1 MKKRM
6 TVMLSLCLS
15 LLLLLS
21 ACASGGSTAKNAEKA
36 AAALAESMLNAPS
49 EPVQRFGS
57 ILENGEESAL
67 TAYKDAWEDEKA
79 LCNENGLKDFI
90 EKPLNV
96 QKMANEMSETVK
108 VTAVKTE
115 PYEEKD
121 RVVRFTVDVTVN
133 DTENMTVNG
142 KCQFDEDGKVS
153 FIELDTNELEMT
165 LIANDN
171 ADPTQKPAQN
181 CELHLLNSACA
192 AHKTA
197 CKPNSC
203 F

>member
-49 EPVQRFGS
+49 EPMQRFGN

-79 LCNENGLKDFI
+79 LCSENGFTSMQI
-90 EKPLNV
+90 
-96 QKMANEMSETVK
+96 MADEMNETVK

-121 RVVRFTVDVTVN
+121 RVVRFTADVTVN
-133 DTENMTVNG
+133 DTENMTVSG

-171 ADPTQKPAQN
+171 ADPTQKPPAN
-181 CELHLLNSACA
+181 GNAITLNE
-192 AHKTA
+192 
-197 CKPNSC
+197 
-203 F
+203 

>member
-21 ACASGGSTAKNAEKA
+21 ACASGGNTAENAEKT

-57 ILENGEESAL
+57 ILESGEESAL

-90 EKPLNV
+90 EKPLTM
-96 QKMANEMSETVK
+96 QIMANEMN
-108 VTAVKTE
+108 
-115 PYEEKD
+115 
-121 RVVRFTVDVTVN
+121 VTVN
-133 DTENMTVNG
+133 DTESMTVSG

-153 FIELDTNELEMT
+153 FIELDTNDLEMT

-171 ADPTQKPAQN
+171 ADPTQKPPAN
-181 CELHLLNSACA
+181 GNAITLNE
-192 AHKTA
+192 
-197 CKPNSC
+197 
-203 F
+203 

>member
-1 MKKRM
+1 
-6 TVMLSLCLS
+6 MLPPEAQADNS
-15 LLLLLS
+15 
-21 ACASGGSTAKNAEKA
+21 
-36 AAALAESMLNAPS
+36 
-49 EPVQRFGS
+49 S
-57 ILENGEESAL
+57 ILESGEESAL

-121 RVVRFTVDVTVN
+121 RVVRFTADVTVN

-153 FIELDTNELEMT
+153 FIELDTNELEMA

-171 ADPTQKPAQN
+171 ADPTQKPPAN
-181 CELHLLNSACA
+181 GNAITLNE
-192 AHKTA
+192 
-197 CKPNSC
+197 
-203 F
+203 

>member
-49 EPVQRFGS
+49 EPMQRFGS
-57 ILENGEESAL
+57 ILESGEESAL

-79 LCNENGLKDFI
+79 LCSENGFTSFI
-90 EKPLNV
+90 EEVLTM
-96 QKMANEMSETVK
+96 QLMADEMNETVK

-121 RVVRFTVDVTVN
+121 RVVRFTADVTVN

-142 KCQFDEDGKVS
+142 KC
-153 FIELDTNELEMT
+153 
-165 LIANDN
+165 
-171 ADPTQKPAQN
+171 
-181 CELHLLNSACA
+181 
-192 AHKTA
+192 
-197 CKPNSC
+197 
-203 F
+203 

>member
-49 EPVQRFGS
+49 EPMQRFGS

-67 TAYKDAWEDEKA
+67 TAYKNAWEDEKA
-79 LCNENGLKDFI
+79 LCSENGFTSFI
-90 EKPLNV
+90 EEVLTM
-96 QKMANEMSETVK
+96 QLMADEMNETRQETSFNETVK

-121 RVVRFTVDVTVN
+121 RVVRFTADVTVN

-171 ADPTQKPAQN
+171 ADPTQKPPAN
-181 CELHLLNSACA
+181 GNAITLNE
-192 AHKTA
+192 
-197 CKPNSC
+197 
-203 F
+203 

>member
-21 ACASGGSTAKNAEKA
+21 ACASVGSTAKNAEKA

-49 EPVQRFGS
+49 EPMQRFGS
-57 ILENGEESAL
+57 ILESGEESAL

-79 LCNENGLKDFI
+79 LCSENGFTDFT
-90 EKPLNV
+90 EKPLTM
-96 QKMANEMSETVK
+96 QLMADEMNETVK

-121 RVVRFTVDVTVN
+121 RVVRFTADVTVN
-133 DTENMTVNG
+133 DTEAMTVSG

-153 FIELDTNELEMT
+153 FIELDTNDLEMT

-171 ADPTQKPAQN
+171 ADPTQKPPAN
-181 CELHLLNSACA
+181 GNAITLNE
-192 AHKTA
+192 
-197 CKPNSC
+197 
-203 F
+203 

>member
-49 EPVQRFGS
+49 EPMQRFGS

-79 LCNENGLKDFI
+79 LCSEKGFTSFI
-90 EKPLNV
+90 EEVLTM
-96 QKMANEMSETVK
+96 QLMADEMN
-108 VTAVKTE
+108 E

-121 RVVRFTVDVTVN
+121 RVVRFTADVTVN
-133 DTENMTVNG
+133 DTEAMTVSG

-153 FIELDTNELEMT
+153 FIELDTNDLEMT

-171 ADPTQKPAQN
+171 ADPTQKPPAN
-181 CELHLLNSACA
+181 GNAITLNE
-192 AHKTA
+192 
-197 CKPNSC
+197 
-203 F
+203 

>member
-1 MKKRM
+1 
-6 TVMLSLCLS
+6 
-15 LLLLLS
+15 
-21 ACASGGSTAKNAEKA
+21 
-36 AAALAESMLNAPS
+36 
-49 EPVQRFGS
+49 
-57 ILENGEESAL
+57 
-67 TAYKDAWEDEKA
+67 
-79 LCNENGLKDFI
+79 
-90 EKPLNV
+90 
-96 QKMANEMSETVK
+96 MANEMSETVK

-121 RVVRFTVDVTVN
+121 RVVRFTADVTVN

>member
-49 EPVQRFGS
+49 EPMQRFGS
-57 ILENGEESAL
+57 ILESGEESAL
-67 TAYKDAWEDEKA
+67 TAYKDAWEDEKPCA
-79 LCNENGLKDFI
+79 AKRLHELH
-90 EKPLNV
+90 EEVLTM
-96 QKMANEMSETVK
+96 QLMADEMNETVK

-121 RVVRFTVDVTVN
+121 RVVRFTADVTVN
-133 DTENMTVNG
+133 DTENMTVSG

-153 FIELDTNELEMT
+153 FIELDTDELEMT

-171 ADPTQKPAQN
+171 ADPTQKPPQ
-181 CELHLLNSACA
+181 
-192 AHKTA
+192 TA
-197 CKPNSC
+197 TPLR
-203 F
+203 

>member
-21 ACASGGSTAKNAEKA
+21 ACASGGSKAKNAEKA
-36 AAALAESMLNAPS
+36 TAALAESMLNAPS
-49 EPVQRFGS
+49 EPMQRFGS

-67 TAYKDAWEDEKA
+67 TAYKEAWEDEKA
-79 LCNENGLKDFI
+79 LCSENGFTSFI
-90 EKPLNV
+90 EEVLTM
-96 QKMANEMSETVK
+96 QLMADEMNETVK

-121 RVVRFTVDVTVN
+121 RVVRFTADVTVN
-133 DTENMTVNG
+133 DAENMTVSG

-171 ADPTQKPAQN
+171 AGPTQKPPAN
-181 CELHLLNSACA
+181 GNAITLNE
-192 AHKTA
+192 
-197 CKPNSC
+197 
-203 F
+203 

>member
-49 EPVQRFGS
+49 EPMQRFGS

-79 LCNENGLKDFI
+79 LCSENG
-90 EKPLNV
+90 
-96 QKMANEMSETVK
+96 
-108 VTAVKTE
+108 
-115 PYEEKD
+115 
-121 RVVRFTVDVTVN
+121 FT
-133 DTENMTVNG
+133 
-142 KCQFDEDGKVS
+142 S
-153 FIELDTNELEMT
+153 FIEEVLTMQLLS
-165 LIANDN
+165 LI
-171 ADPTQKPAQN
+171 
-181 CELHLLNSACA
+181 HI
-192 AHKTA
+192 
-197 CKPNSC
+197 
-203 F
+203 

>member
-49 EPVQRFGS
+49 DGETS
-57 ILENGEESAL
+57 ILESGEESAL

-79 LCNENGLKDFI
+79 LCSENGFTSFI
-90 EKPLNV
+90 EEVLTM
-96 QKMANEMSETVK
+96 QLMADEMNETVK

-121 RVVRFTVDVTVN
+121 RVVRFTADVTVN
-133 DTENMTVNG
+133 DTENMTVSG

-153 FIELDTNELEMT
+153 FIELDTDELEMT

-171 ADPTQKPAQN
+171 ADPTQKPPAN
-181 CELHLLNSACA
+181 GNAITLNE
-192 AHKTA
+192 
-197 CKPNSC
+197 
-203 F
+203 